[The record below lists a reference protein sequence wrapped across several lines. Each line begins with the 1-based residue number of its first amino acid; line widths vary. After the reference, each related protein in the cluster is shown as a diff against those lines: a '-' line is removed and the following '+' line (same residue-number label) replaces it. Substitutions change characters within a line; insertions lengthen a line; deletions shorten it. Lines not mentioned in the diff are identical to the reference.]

1 MIRRTLALTALLA
14 YAASFSTAA
23 PEAETTAPSAAA
35 TRTEGDSAPDAPPV
49 QPKLFGRISDG
60 LYHAPSGAFSVP
72 VPKLNG
78 DSAVIM
84 DTDTVAVFKDKTSV
98 LVTIAAFPMPAFA
111 RWEYQTKGARD
122 YLIAFFRD
130 NILRDYTAEFPES
143 RVENV
148 KFLPEYHG
156 GTLLAYTVMPGGSAF
171 SLDPVA
177 AALPGHAPGIAKRG
191 HLVFVKNDLAFVLA
205 VELAE
210 RVTQKSTYQVPAAE
224 EDRVLL
230 DRLVTIVTAMQ
241 IPAATTPLP

>member
-14 YAASFSTAA
+14 CAFSHTAAA
-23 PEAETTAPSAAA
+23 PEDEPGGSEASDTPEADVSPA
-35 TRTEGDSAPDAPPV
+35 T
-49 QPKLFGRISDG
+49 PKLFGRITDG
-60 LYHAPSGAFSVP
+60 LYRAPSGAYAVP
-72 VPKLNG
+72 VPKLHG
-78 DSAVIM
+78 DDAMIM

-122 YLIAFFRD
+122 YLITFFRD
-130 NILRDYTAEFPES
+130 NILRDYLAEFPES
-143 RVENV
+143 RVETV

-171 SLDPVA
+171 ALDPVA
-177 AALPGHAPGIAKRG
+177 AALPGHAPGVAKRG
-191 HLVFVKNDLAFVLA
+191 HLVFVRDNLAFVLA

-210 RVTQKSTYQVPAAE
+210 RVTQKSTYQLSAAD

-230 DRLVTIVTAMQ
+230 DRLVALVTAMQ
-241 IPAATTPLP
+241 IPAAAPVP